1 MPDAAPMRIV
11 VVEDDPGVRQL
22 LVTDLEVEGHQ
33 VLAFPDGI
41 AGLAAVDEHAP
52 DAVVC
57 DVMMPELS
65 GWDVVR
71 TLRADPRHARLPVVL
86 LTARDAPDDVRHGYE
101 AGASL
106 VLGKPYDAGKL
117 HEVLTALVGMAP

>member
-1 MPDAAPMRIV
+1 MMR
-11 VVEDDPGVRQL
+11 
-22 LVTDLEVEGHQ
+22 T
-33 VLAFPDGI
+33 
-41 AGLAAVDEHAP
+41 
-52 DAVVC
+52 
-57 DVMMPELS
+57 LS

-106 VLGKPYDAGKL
+106 VLGKPHDAAKL
-117 HEVLTALVGMAP
+117 HEVLTALVGMQP